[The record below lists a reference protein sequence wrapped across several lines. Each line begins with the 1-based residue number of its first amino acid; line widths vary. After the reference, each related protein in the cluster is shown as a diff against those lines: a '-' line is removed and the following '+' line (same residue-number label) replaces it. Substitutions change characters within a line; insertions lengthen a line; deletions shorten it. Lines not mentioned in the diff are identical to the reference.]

1 MLFFFIAIKILLPIF
16 VSDKVKSYMQNRNLV
31 SISDLSKDEIIALL
45 KRAQEF
51 EKNPNQHI
59 LDGKVVGS
67 LFFEPSSV
75 LVSASRLP

>member
-1 MLFFFIAIKILLPIF
+1 
-16 VSDKVKSYMQNRNLV
+16 MQNRNLV

-67 LFFEPSSV
+67 LFFEPST
-75 LVSASRLP
+75 RT